1 MYEWHILR
9 LVRLLKLNPITFF
22 MESCISTS
30 LSMRVN
36 NSKTLLAIYSWSVLS
51 SWLLGIIFLFLSRII
66 YFLLQCYHA
75 WFYEDEIWLRRVQKI
90 RLRLKAQDPVKLKA
104 HCYKSGREPKSLEAR
119 LHVVPEVIPGA
130 TCFVLGTI
138 ICAWILA

>member
-1 MYEWHILR
+1 M
-9 LVRLLKLNPITFF
+9 
-22 MESCISTS
+22 C
-30 LSMRVN
+30 VN

-138 ICAWILA
+138 ICARIFWHSGKEWAFFLFFFIFFNVMFLDVVKGHD